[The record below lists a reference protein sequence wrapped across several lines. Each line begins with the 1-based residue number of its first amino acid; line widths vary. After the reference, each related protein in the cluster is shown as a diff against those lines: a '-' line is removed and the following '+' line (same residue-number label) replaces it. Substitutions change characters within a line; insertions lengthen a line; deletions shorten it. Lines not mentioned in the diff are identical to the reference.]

1 MDSESNFDS
10 VFHGSKYGKLDEDQI
25 EKEIARKEKKL
36 KKMGG

>member
-10 VFHGSKYGKLDEDQI
+10 VLHGAKYGELDADQI

-36 KKMGG
+36 KKMAG